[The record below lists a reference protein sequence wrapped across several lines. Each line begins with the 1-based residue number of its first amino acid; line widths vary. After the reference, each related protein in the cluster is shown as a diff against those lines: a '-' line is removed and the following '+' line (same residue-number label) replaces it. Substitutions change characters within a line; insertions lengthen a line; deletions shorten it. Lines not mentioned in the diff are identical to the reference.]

1 MDDLAFMRREEL
13 LGAPMATLTRRAE
26 TPEAKSLVEAVL
38 AVLEDHETHQSTRQ
52 RKRTKDAQRGFER
65 AIEAFLGDLH
75 LGARKA
81 KGGWVYRSLH
91 TKSFSGQEVGYRPFT
106 AMVDSM
112 EGLGL
117 IEIVPGF
124 NATKTIQW
132 EGGPTSR
139 YQLGKAARF
148 RATQARLDLASR
160 TGVEVNQYGKHFQ
173 EPTPRALVALKD
185 SSVRIGRDKVPG
197 RPMEFV
203 RTPTVERIEEQVQFI
218 NEFWKGIK
226 LSGGSHQGFYRGFNL
241 GDHPSFN
248 WNKGGRLYSNGEDS
262 YQRLKQRDRFRMTFD
277 GEPVAQIDIRASYL
291 TILHGKLGVPL
302 EASGDLYAVPS
313 FPRDVVKAW
322 LVATLGSRGHL
333 KRWPPK
339 QAQAF
344 MENTGQNLSQ
354 TYPIKAVRAA
364 MIAKY
369 LVLAQWGQVDI
380 DWADLMFAESEAVIG
395 SMVHLIT
402 VFQVPALPVHDSL
415 LVPVSKIDHCI
426 HSLTP
431 SYMVHCKIRPQLKV
445 NEPEWDW
452 AVSI

>member
-1 MDDLAFMRREEL
+1 MDDLAFIRREEL
-13 LGAPMATLTRRAE
+13 LGAPMATLTHRAE

-52 RKRTKDAQRGFER
+52 RKRTNQAQRGFNR
-65 AIEAFLGDLH
+65 AVEAFLGSLF

-106 AMVDSM
+106 AVVGGM
-112 EGLGL
+112 EALGL
-117 IEIVPGF
+117 IEIASGF
-124 NATKTIQW
+124 NATKTIHW
-132 EGGPTSR
+132 EGGPISR

-148 RATQARLDLASR
+148 RATQTLLDLASR
-160 TGVEVNQYGKHFQ
+160 TGVEVKHAGKHFQ

-185 SSVRIGRDKVPG
+185 SSVRLGRDKVPG

-226 LSGGSHQGFYRGFNL
+226 LEGGTHQGFYRGFNL

-248 WNKGGRLYSNGEDS
+248 WNKGGRLYSIGADS
-262 YQRLKQRDRFRMTFD
+262 YQRLKQRDRLRMTID
-277 GEPVAQIDIRASYL
+277 DEPVAEIDIRASYL

-302 EASGDLYAVPS
+302 ETSGDLYDVPC

-322 LVATLGSRGHL
+322 LVASLGSKDHL

-339 QAQAF
+339 QAQTF
-344 MENTGQNLSQ
+344 IEDTGRNLSQ

-364 MIAKY
+364 MIAKHP
-369 LVLAQWGQVDI
+369 VLAQWGQVDI

-402 VFQVPALPVHDSL
+402 VFQIPSLPVHDSL
-415 LVPVSKIDHCI
+415 IVPRSAIDHCI

-445 NEPEWDW
+445 NEPEYEW
-452 AVSI
+452 AMSI